1 MKRKVY
7 ITDLIGAYCGMHYY
21 DESFVEILCEKGYN
35 VEILSNFNMRG
46 RKPYF
51 PLIFNKNKIKSII
64 LLLFTFFKFLW
75 HQITHRDS
83 IYIYM
88 CYGEFYDLL
97 MMSTIIFNKRIV
109 CDIHEVHAL
118 KYSDRSLI
126 SRVFKWYYTKIVRN
140 LIYHSERTKSIL
152 DGIKVNSTMFYLP
165 HIKYSFKKTYDVNNL
180 SSEITSSLV
189 SNKTKF
195 LFFGNLSRVKGIDVI
210 VNTFNNLPKDLI
222 DKVEIVIAGKNVDN
236 IDFKEYKSKSPNYKV
251 FDRHIN
257 DDELVYLYMHT
268 DFVLLPYRKS
278 SQSGIFAMATYFR
291 KPMILTDIPY
301 FKKMLDEYPSF
312 GKCTSLDNY
321 PNVIEAISENPNIG
335 DYYLDE
341 DCRRNESKQDINLF
355 FEKFNQYAYC

>member
-21 DESFVEILCEKGYN
+21 DESFVEIFHERGYD

-46 RKPYF
+46 KQQYF
-51 PLIFNKNKIKSII
+51 PIIFNKNKIKSIV
-64 LLLFTFFKFLW
+64 LLLFTFVKFVW
-75 HQITHRDS
+75 HQVTHRGS
-83 IYIYM
+83 IYVYM

-97 MMSTIIFNKRIV
+97 MMSTIIFNKKVV

-118 KYSDRSLI
+118 KYSDSSLI
-126 SRVFKWYYTKIVRN
+126 SRAFEWYYTTVVRN
-140 LIYHSERTKSIL
+140 VIYHSERTKSIL
-152 DGIKVNSTMFYLP
+152 EGLKANSTMFYLP
-165 HIKYSFKKTYDVNNL
+165 HIKYSFKKTYDINNV
-180 SSEITSSLV
+180 SPEITNALV

-210 VNTFNNLPKDLI
+210 VDTFNNLSEDLI

-236 IDFKEYKSKSPNYKV
+236 IEFKEYKSISSNYKV

-301 FKKMLDEYPSF
+301 FKKMLEEYPSF
-312 GKCTSLDNY
+312 GQCASLDKY
-321 PNVIEAISENPNIG
+321 PNLIETIILNPNVG
-335 DYYLDE
+335 NYYVDE
-341 DCRRNESKQDINLF
+341 DCAKNESKQEINLF
-355 FEKFNQYAYC
+355 FEKFNQYANN